1 MPRHANTVPICCVMS
16 RRTFA
21 VLGLGAI
28 ASFVTL
34 QACDTRNNGDPGTYA
49 PPTADAEGTEDEAAE
64 PALEDAAN
72 TAVDSRRASE
82 IGTLEE
88 GALVDRGFVVDNV
101 LHNTAEGDIHFSLHV
116 PVSYDGTR
124 PFALYVHCPG
134 WEGLWFQGVG
144 AHLVEDFVFVANDY
158 AAEMIVATPQLD
170 DWGETSAHKAILLT
184 EWLMAAYAVDPARVY
199 LSGYSGGGET
209 VSLVMGMQPKLFR
222 RALHMSSQWDGDKG
236 TLVDAQVPVRLSI
249 GEADDYYGSGPAVQA
264 AADIRVRY
272 EAAGLS
278 SERIEELL
286 VLDVKP
292 ASYFTDQGFVDQH
305 AGGAA
310 LFARDA
316 EIMGWLFGK

>member
-1 MPRHANTVPICCVMS
+1 MPRYANTVPICCVMS

-34 QACDTRNNGDPGTYA
+34 QACDTRNHGDPGTYA

-64 PALEDAAN
+64 PALEDAAK
-72 TAVDSRRASE
+72 T
-82 IGTLEE
+82 
-88 GALVDRGFVVDNV
+88 
-101 LHNTAEGDIHFSLHV
+101 
-116 PVSYDGTR
+116 
-124 PFALYVHCPG
+124 
-134 WEGLWFQGVG
+134 
-144 AHLVEDFVFVANDY
+144 
-158 AAEMIVATPQLD
+158 
-170 DWGETSAHKAILLT
+170 
-184 EWLMAAYAVDPARVY
+184 AVDPARVY

-222 RALHMSSQWDGDKG
+222 RALHVSSQWDGDKG
-236 TLVDAQVPVRLSI
+236 MLVDAQVPVRLSI

-264 AADIRVRY
+264 AADIRARY

-305 AGGAA
+305 GGGAA

-316 EIMGWLFGK
+316 EVMGWLFGK